1 MSRYMMKL
9 MKIIFLSL
17 VISFCF
23 IGCGQKSDDNDI
35 AEKFTT
41 QTNQEAFQDV
51 NEMLE
56 KKGYV
61 IVDVRPREEYDIAHV
76 EEAICIP
83 FDTISDTQPEQLPNL
98 DQIII
103 LYGRTAKDSAEA
115 RQKLQDMGY
124 NYVYDLGGVMDVE
137 EASESTTTEE
147 ESKSSNGSS
156 GGKLPSSNV
165 DEKQQNSSNKTTRKK
180 KSTSATTEVDPDDH
194 DIEGYYEDNR
204 DIFEDIDEAYDAFE
218 DDEDAWEDY

>member
-9 MKIIFLSL
+9 IKIIFLSL

-35 AEKFTT
+35 AEMINTRVD
-41 QTNQEAFQDV
+41 QELSQDA
-51 NEMLE
+51 EDMLE

-61 IVDVRPREEYDIAHV
+61 IVDVRPQEEYDIAHV

-83 FDTISDTQPEQLPNL
+83 LDTISDTQPKELPDL

-103 LYGRTAKDSAEA
+103 LYGRTSKDSAEA
-115 RQKLQDMGY
+115 TQKLQDIGY
-124 NYVYDLGGVMDVE
+124 DYVYDLGGVMDAE
-137 EASESTTTEE
+137 KDGESTTTEE
-147 ESKSSNGSS
+147 DSKASNGSA
-156 GGKLPSSNV
+156 GGKLPSSNGAGKHQ
-165 DEKQQNSSNKTTRKK
+165 DSGNNTTRKK
-180 KSTSATTEVDPDDH
+180 KSTSATTAVESDDH

-204 DIFEDIDEAYDAFE
+204 DIYEDIDEAYDGFE